1 MLALD
6 MTGLPSGSVTW
17 HSVASIPIRDP
28 LSSEGV
34 SLGLLP
40 GAGGGGSLPGAHA
53 SPLSYNLLRCL

>member
-40 GAGGGGSLPGAHA
+40 GAGGGSLPGAHA
-53 SPLSYNLLRCL
+53 SPLSYNLLRYL